1 MYEANTWLWNFG
13 QPQPPEPQ
21 ASVASLSA
29 AKTEK
34 ICKRSQCRVQLQRAP
49 GRRGPGKPPRVL
61 LRLMQTYDMYIP
73 VIYLSY
79 PLDQ

>member
-13 QPQPPEPQ
+13 QPQPEP
-21 ASVASLSA
+21 SVASLSV

-34 ICKRSQCRVQLQRAP
+34 ICKRSRCRGHGAAAKSAWETRQA
-49 GRRGPGKPPRVL
+49 PRVL

-73 VIYLSY
+73 VMYQSY

>member
-13 QPQPPEPQ
+13 QPQPPEP
-21 ASVASLSA
+21 SVSSLSA

-34 ICKRSQCRVQLQRAP
+34 ICKRSQCTGAAERTP
-49 GRRGPGKPPRVL
+49 GRPGPGKPPRVL
-61 LRLMQTYDMYIP
+61 LSLRLMQTYDMYIP

>member
-13 QPQPPEPQ
+13 QPQTEP
-21 ASVASLSA
+21 SVASLPV

-34 ICKRSQCRVQLQRAP
+34 ICKRSHCSAGVQLQRAP
-49 GRRGPGKPPRVL
+49 RRPGPGKPPRVL